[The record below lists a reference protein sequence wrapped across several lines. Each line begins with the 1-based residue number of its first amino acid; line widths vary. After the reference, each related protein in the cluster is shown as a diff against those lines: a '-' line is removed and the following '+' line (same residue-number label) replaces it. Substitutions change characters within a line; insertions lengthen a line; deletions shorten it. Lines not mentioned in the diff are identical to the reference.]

1 MKIWLIKVAV
11 LSHVGMM
18 FYQLA
23 RMSGAS
29 LYRFPWEIFAS
40 LGMASYVLKEA
51 TKLGK
56 RGEKK

>member
-11 LSHVGMM
+11 LSLVGMM

-23 RMSGAS
+23 RMSGAA

-40 LGMASYVLKEA
+40 LGMAGYILKEVA
-51 TKLGK
+51 KLSK
-56 RGEKK
+56 RRK

>member
-11 LSHVGMM
+11 LSLVGMM

-23 RMSGAS
+23 GMSGAA

-40 LGMASYVLKEA
+40 LGMVSYVLKEVA
-51 TKLGK
+51 KLSK
-56 RGEKK
+56 RRK

>member
-1 MKIWLIKVAV
+1 MKMWLIKVTV
-11 LSHVGMM
+11 LSLVGMM
-18 FYQLA
+18 FHQLA
-23 RMSGAS
+23 RMSRAG
-29 LYRFPWEIFAS
+29 LYHFPWEIFAS

>member
-11 LSHVGMM
+11 LSLVGMM

-23 RMSGAS
+23 RMSGAA

-51 TKLGK
+51 AKLSK
-56 RGEKK
+56 RGK

>member
-11 LSHVGMM
+11 LSLVGMM

-23 RMSGAS
+23 RMSGAA

-40 LGMASYVLKEA
+40 LGLASYVLKEA
-51 TKLGK
+51 AKLRK
-56 RGEKK
+56 RRK

>member
-11 LSHVGMM
+11 LSFVGMM

-40 LGMASYVLKEA
+40 LGMASYVLKEVA
-51 TKLGK
+51 KLSK
-56 RGEKK
+56 RGK

>member
-1 MKIWLIKVAV
+1 MKMWLIKVTV
-11 LSHVGMM
+11 LSLVGMM

-23 RMSGAS
+23 RMSGAG
-29 LYRFPWEIFAS
+29 LYRFPWEIFAG
-40 LGMASYVLKEA
+40 LGMASYVLKEV

>member
-11 LSHVGMM
+11 LSLVGMI

-23 RMSGAS
+23 RMSGAA

-40 LGMASYVLKEA
+40 LGLASYVLKEVA
-51 TKLGK
+51 KLSK
-56 RGEKK
+56 RRK